1 MYGRKTVLAISALGP
16 MIAPLLWMIDA
27 WLQPDTDWLV
37 YIAGIALS
45 LTAVGGPAQTAMLAD
60 LVTPAER
67 GFCFPVLHAVQKA
80 APLAAQVIGVAALS
94 LHLQDYTAF
103 WAIMF
108 ATQVVIIFVLCTYL
122 PETLPAH
129 KQRPKEWRHLNPL
142 RHYVRITP
150 LKNGGDHSFGS
161 RFGPLRNRPRVFWCR
176 LLDSGRRDGEN
187 SEKTEKK
194 RAKLGEIQPSKKSA
208 GRRPICDG

>member
-1 MYGRKTVLAISALGP
+1 MLAISALGP

-27 WLQPDTDWLV
+27 WLQPGTDWLV

-150 LKNGGDHSFGS
+150 PKNGGDHSFGS
-161 RFGPLRNRPRVFWCR
+161 RFGPFAEPVPGLSVP
-176 LLDSGRRDGEN
+176 LSGFLASRRREQRKNG
-187 SEKTEKK
+187 EKT
-194 RAKLGEIQPSKKSA
+194 SKNGQDTA
-208 GRRPICDG
+208 

>member
-27 WLQPDTDWLV
+27 WLQPGTDWLV

-129 KQRPKEWRHLNPL
+129 KQRAKEWRHLNPL
-142 RHYVRITP
+142 RHYLEAAKLVARDWLLLAMCLWVFLTYIALGGFGAIFFSFLVGDLHYLQVRI
-150 LKNGGDHSFGS
+150 L
-161 RFGPLRNRPRVFWCR
+161 
-176 LLDSGRRDGEN
+176 
-187 SEKTEKK
+187 
-194 RAKLGEIQPSKKSA
+194 
-208 GRRPICDG
+208 

>member
-1 MYGRKTVLAISALGP
+1 MLAISALGP

-129 KQRPKEWRHLNPL
+129 KQRPKGWRRFQAASGARMPC
-142 RHYVRITP
+142 TAP
-150 LKNGGDHSFGS
+150 S
-161 RFGPLRNRPRVFWCR
+161 RARAT
-176 LLDSGRRDGEN
+176 RRQ
-187 SEKTEKK
+187 S
-194 RAKLGEIQPSKKSA
+194 RAKARRLRGPPRA
-208 GRRPICDG
+208 GWHQ